1 MTDSSADT
9 RIKISIDLD
18 QPGRQIGDLQVKWS
32 DNQRPLGYYP
42 VPIGCIAGG
51 DGPTV
56 LLSAGVHGD
65 EFEGPAALMRLLQDI
80 EPADV
85 NGRII
90 ILPALNTPAVLASS
104 RVSPLDQ
111 VNMNRAF
118 PGDAN
123 GGPTPMLAHFIETC
137 LLPQCDAA
145 IDLHSGGKAAV
156 FAPCVLTQAD
166 LSDDTQTATNTDIGK
181 RNMALAE
188 AFGAPFIWLSGQ
200 NNDNRSV
207 NAAAARQG
215 VSMVAA
221 ELGGGGGCDPLMT
234 NFAERAV
241 RRCLHHLGILP
252 VAMEAEAEAS
262 RLVEFS
268 ASGHNLT
275 APAAGLFD
283 RQFGLGDEVQLGDR
297 AGLLHFVGEPSRASM
312 ELKFGASGIVLAQ
325 GNRGLVERG
334 DSLAM
339 IAQPVARAR

>member
-1 MTDSSADT
+1 MTDSSVDT

-18 QPGRQIGDLQVKWS
+18 QPGRQIGDLQIKWS

-42 VPIGCIAGG
+42 VPIACIAGG

-56 LLSAGVHGD
+56 LLSGGVHGD
-65 EFEGPAALMRLLQDI
+65 EFEGPAALMRLLQDLSPTEI
-80 EPADV
+80 

-104 RVSPLDQ
+104 RVSPLDR

-123 GGPTPMLAHFIETC
+123 GGPTHMLAHFIETC
-137 LLPQCDAA
+137 LLPKCDAA

-156 FAPCVLTQAD
+156 FAPCVLTEAD
-166 LSDDTQTATNTDIGK
+166 METAIGK
-181 RNMALAE
+181 RNMALAD
-188 AFGAPFIWLSGQ
+188 AFGAPFTWLSGRH
-200 NNDNRSV
+200 NDNRSV
-207 NAAAARQG
+207 NAAATRQG
-215 VSMVAA
+215 VSMIAA

-234 NFAERAV
+234 DFAERSL

-252 VAMEAEAEAS
+252 VAIEAEPEAS
-262 RLVEFS
+262 RLIQFS
-268 ASGHNLT
+268 EPGHNLT

-283 RQFGLGDEVQLGDR
+283 RQFCIGDEVRIGDR
-297 AGLLHFVGEPSRASM
+297 AGLLHFISEPLRPST
-312 ELKFGASGIVLAQ
+312 ELQFGASGIVLAQ

-339 IAQPVARAR
+339 IAQLVARSR

>member
-1 MTDSSADT
+1 MPVMTDSSADT
-9 RIKISIDLD
+9 RINISIDLD
-18 QPGRQIGDLQVKWS
+18 QPGRQIGDLQIKWS

-42 VPIGCIAGG
+42 VPIVCIAGG

-65 EFEGPAALMRLLQDI
+65 EFEGPAALMRLIQDI
-80 EPADV
+80 APADV

-90 ILPALNTPAVLASS
+90 ILPVLNTPAILASS

-123 GGPTPMLAHFIETC
+123 GGPTHMLAHFIETR
-137 LLPQCDAA
+137 LLPECDAA
-145 IDLHSGGKAAV
+145 IDMHSGGKAAV
-156 FAPCVLTQAD
+156 FAPCVLTQAGMQAD
-166 LSDDTQTATNTDIGK
+166 AQTDIGK
-181 RNMALAE
+181 RNMSLAN

-221 ELGGGGGCDPLMT
+221 ELGGGGGCDRLMT
-234 NFAERAV
+234 DFAERAV

-252 VAMEAEAEAS
+252 VVMEAEAEAS

-283 RQFGLGDEVQLGDR
+283 RQFSLGDEVQVGDR
-297 AGLLHFVGEPSRASM
+297 AGYLHFVGEPSRASM

>member
-1 MTDSSADT
+1 MTDSSAET
-9 RIKISIDLD
+9 RVKISIDLD
-18 QPGRQIGDLQVKWS
+18 QPGRQVGDLQVKWS

-42 VPIGCIAGG
+42 VPIACIAGG

-56 LLSAGVHGD
+56 LLSGGVHGD
-65 EFEGPAALMRLLQDI
+65 EFEGPAALMRLLQDLSPTEI
-80 EPADV
+80 

-104 RVSPLDQ
+104 RVSPLDR

-123 GGPTPMLAHFIETC
+123 GGPTHMLAHFIEAC
-137 LLPQCDAA
+137 LLPECDAA

-156 FAPCVLTQAD
+156 FAPCVLTEAD
-166 LSDDTQTATNTDIGK
+166 METDIGK
-181 RNMALAE
+181 RNMALAD
-188 AFGAPFIWLSGQ
+188 AFGAPFTWLSGRH
-200 NNDNRSV
+200 NDNRSV

-215 VSMVAA
+215 VSMIAA

-234 NFAERAV
+234 DFAERSL
-241 RRCLHHLGILP
+241 RRCLHHLGILS
-252 VAMEAEAEAS
+252 VAVEAEPEAS
-262 RLVEFS
+262 RLVQFS
-268 ASGHNLT
+268 EPGHNLT

-283 RQFGLGDEVQLGDR
+283 RQFSIGDEVRVGDR
-297 AGLLHFVGEPSRASM
+297 AGLLHFIGEPLRPSM
-312 ELKFGASGIVLAQ
+312 ELQFAASGIVLAQ

>member
-1 MTDSSADT
+1 MVPVMTDFTADT
-9 RIKISIDLD
+9 RIKISIDLN
-18 QPGRQIGDLQVKWS
+18 QPGRQVGDLQIKWS

-42 VPIGCIAGG
+42 VPIACIAGG

-56 LLSAGVHGD
+56 LLSGGVHGD
-65 EFEGPAALMRLLQDI
+65 EFEGPAALMRLLQDLSPSAI
-80 EPADV
+80 

-111 VNMNRAF
+111 INMNRAF

-123 GGPTPMLAHFIETC
+123 GGPTQMLAHFIETC
-137 LLPQCDAA
+137 LLPECDAA

-166 LSDDTQTATNTDIGK
+166 METAIGK
-181 RNMALAE
+181 RNMALAD
-188 AFGAPFIWLSGQ
+188 AFGAPFTWLSGRH
-200 NNDNRSV
+200 NDNRSV

-215 VSMVAA
+215 VSMIAA
-221 ELGGGGGCDPLMT
+221 ELGGGGGCDPRMT
-234 NFAERAV
+234 DFAERAL
-241 RRCLHHLGILP
+241 RRCLHHLGILSLA
-252 VAMEAEAEAS
+252 VEAESEVS
-262 RLVEFS
+262 RLVQFS
-268 ASGHNLT
+268 TPGHNLT
-275 APAAGLFD
+275 APAFGLFD
-283 RQFGLGDEVQLGDR
+283 RQFSIGDEVGVGDR
-297 AGLLHFVGEPSRASM
+297 AGLLHFIGEPLRPSM
-312 ELKFGASGIVLAQ
+312 ELQFAASGIVLAQ